1 MLLEGILTAVV
12 AYFIGA
18 INPASVIARVRGV
31 DLRSIG
37 SGNPGATNASRALGR
52 RTGVLV
58 AGIDVLKGF
67 LPAVVAGLVFG
78 DSFGLLAGFAAFIGH
93 ITSPFL
99 RFRGGKGVATA
110 AGAVLGSRPLWA
122 LPVLVIFWT
131 TFAITRRMGIASA
144 VAALALIATGWILGT
159 DWQDYLYA
167 TAMGVVILIR
177 HQSNIRAAV
186 TSVRE
191 GNGIR
196 PRSANTVPPEAD
208 G

>member
-1 MLLEGILTAVV
+1 MIVEGIVTFVV
-12 AYFIGA
+12 SYFIGA
-18 INPASVIARVRGV
+18 INPAALIARVKGI
-31 DLRSIG
+31 DLRAIG

-52 RTGVLV
+52 KTGVLV

-78 DSFGLLAGFAAFIGH
+78 DAFGLLAGFAAFIGH

-99 RFRGGKGVATA
+99 GFRGGKGVATA

-122 LPVLVIFWT
+122 VPVLIVFWG

-144 VAALALIATGWILGT
+144 VAAIALIVTGWTLGN

-177 HQSNIRAAV
+177 HQSNIRAAI
-186 TSVRE
+186 TSVRA
-191 GNGIR
+191 GQGIR
-196 PRSANTVPPEAD
+196 PQAPPAGPNGD
-208 G
+208 RN

>member
-1 MLLEGILTAVV
+1 M
-12 AYFIGA
+12 
-18 INPASVIARVRGV
+18 
-31 DLRSIG
+31 
-37 SGNPGATNASRALGR
+37 
-52 RTGVLV
+52 LV

-67 LPAVVAGLVFG
+67 LPAAVVAGLVFG

-99 RFRGGKGVATA
+99 GFPRRQGRGYR
-110 AGAVLGSRPLWA
+110 SRGRCWA
-122 LPVLVIFWT
+122 PDPSGRSPVLVIFWT

-196 PRSANTVPPEAD
+196 PRSTNAVPPGAD

>member
-78 DSFGLLAGFAAFIGH
+78 DSFGLLA
-93 ITSPFL
+93 
-99 RFRGGKGVATA
+99 
-110 AGAVLGSRPLWA
+110 
-122 LPVLVIFWT
+122 
-131 TFAITRRMGIASA
+131 
-144 VAALALIATGWILGT
+144 
-159 DWQDYLYA
+159 
-167 TAMGVVILIR
+167 
-177 HQSNIRAAV
+177 
-186 TSVRE
+186 
-191 GNGIR
+191 
-196 PRSANTVPPEAD
+196 
-208 G
+208 